1 MAVRS
6 WEAETMTASNIHIG
20 IYSIPE
26 AARLTGLGESRVRRW
41 LTGYSYTAAGAKR
54 KARPVWS
61 GQLAPIR
68 GRRAVSFRDL
78 IEMKF
83 VDAFLRSGVS
93 WKTIRDV
100 QELARQQ
107 FHFDHPFS
115 TNRFR
120 NDGRHLVM
128 TVLQGDHQA
137 SLFDLSTRQQSFL
150 EAADPFRE
158 ELEMNEHDAVCRWW
172 PMGRQRYVVLDP
184 TRMGGRP
191 IAARSGV
198 PVEVLAGAAA
208 SGLAADEVA
217 ATYDCQIEEVTDAL
231 AFVAPAE
238 AAP

>member
-1 MAVRS
+1 MID
-6 WEAETMTASNIHIG
+6 TFIHIG
-20 IYSIPE
+20 IYGIPE

-41 LTGYSYTAAGAKR
+41 LTGYSYVAAGQRR

-83 VDAFLRSGVS
+83 VDAFLRAGVS

-128 TVLQGDHQA
+128 SVLQGDHQA
-137 SLFDLSTRQQSFL
+137 SLFDISTRQQTFL

-158 ELEMNEHDAVCRWW
+158 ELEMNERDEVCRWW

-191 IAARSGV
+191 ITARTGV
-198 PVEVLAGAAA
+198 PVAVICAAISAGMKPEQVAAA
-208 SGLAADEVA
+208 YELQPDEIA
-217 ATYDCQIEEVTDAL
+217 DAL
-231 AFVAPAE
+231 AFRE
-238 AAP
+238 KTEGGS

>member
-1 MAVRS
+1 MQTVGG
-6 WEAETMTASNIHIG
+6 MNDINIHIG

-41 LTGYSYTAAGAKR
+41 LTGYSYAATGGR
-54 KARPVWS
+54 RNVLPVWS

-83 VDAFLRSGVS
+83 VDAFLRAGVS

-120 NDGRHLVM
+120 NDGSHLVM
-128 TVLQGDHQA
+128 TVLQGDQEA
-137 SLFDLSTRQQSFL
+137 GLFDIATRQQTFL
-150 EAADPFRE
+150 AAADPFRE
-158 ELEMNEHDAVCRWW
+158 ALEMNEFDQVCRWW
-172 PMGRQRYVVLDP
+172 PMGRHRYVVLDP
-184 TRMGGRP
+184 IRMGGRP

-198 PVEVLAGAAA
+198 PVTVLQHAA
-208 SGLAADEVA
+208 SRGLSAEQI
-217 ATYDCQIEEVTDAL
+217 ATDYDTTPEEVTDAL
-231 AFVAPAE
+231 AFGNPVEVAS
-238 AAP
+238 

>member
-1 MAVRS
+1 MMGANGG
-6 WEAETMTASNIHIG
+6 MNDNNIHIG

-41 LTGYSYTAAGAKR
+41 LTGYSYAATGGRR
-54 KARPVWS
+54 KVQPVWS

-83 VDAFLRSGVS
+83 VDAFLRAGVS

-120 NDGRHLVM
+120 NDGSHLVM
-128 TVLQGDHQA
+128 TVLQGDQEA
-137 SLFDLSTRQQSFL
+137 GLFDIATRQQTFL
-150 EAADPFRE
+150 AAADPFRE
-158 ELEMNEHDAVCRWW
+158 ELEMNEFDEVCRWW

-184 TRMGGRP
+184 IRMGGRP

-198 PVEVLAGAAA
+198 PVTVIQHAVRRGLTAEHIASDYDIAA
-208 SGLAADEVA
+208 
-217 ATYDCQIEEVTDAL
+217 EEVTDA
-231 AFVAPAE
+231 VAYGRSKEDAS
-238 AAP
+238 